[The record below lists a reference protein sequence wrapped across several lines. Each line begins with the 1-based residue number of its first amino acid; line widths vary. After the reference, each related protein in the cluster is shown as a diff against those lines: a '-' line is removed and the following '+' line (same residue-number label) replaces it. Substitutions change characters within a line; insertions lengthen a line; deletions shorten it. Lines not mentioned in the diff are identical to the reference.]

1 MPRLNGPPRSVLR
14 EVLAQSR
21 RSFVFAGFFSL
32 LINVLLLVP
41 SMYMLAIY
49 GRVLTSGSESTL
61 WMLTLIALFLIV
73 AMGALEWV
81 RSQIL
86 IATSTRIDRALGA
99 HVFDATFRESP
110 TNGSRGGTQPLTDVQ
125 QLRQFLAG
133 QGLVAFFDAPWSP
146 IYVALLF
153 AFHPWFGVLAALS
166 VMVLLM
172 LAVATELATRGD
184 LHDANVQFIDTKQF
198 TQGHLRNAEVIAGLG
213 MLPPLQARW
222 QRMQDTMLAL
232 QARASVR
239 GGLISAVT
247 RTFRIA
253 VQSAILG
260 VGAYLTIEREITA
273 GHIFAGSLV
282 LARALAP
289 LDQLIGGWRGF
300 AIARESYRRLREL
313 LERNAGRPPPM
324 ALPPPS
330 GRITAE
336 SLIVTPPGGVE
347 PIIKGIGFGIAAG
360 ELIALIGPSGSGKST
375 LARTLLGL
383 RPVLRGAVR
392 YDGADVQQWDRA
404 ALGAHVGYLPQDV
417 ELLDGTVSDNVA
429 RFGEVDAAKV
439 IDAARRA
446 GIHDLILKLP
456 QGYDTV
462 IGSGG
467 MMLSAGQ
474 QQRLG
479 IARALYGLPAIVVL
493 DEPNSNLD
501 QAGEHALLEA
511 LRQLKGLQRT
521 VIVVTHRNNVL
532 EIADKVLMLVE
543 GRIVLYAP
551 REEARAEI
559 KRRQQSANVSILRP
573 LP

>member
-1 MPRLNGPPRSVLR
+1 MNGPPRSVLR

-61 WMLTLIALFLIV
+61 WMLTLIALFLIAV
-73 AMGALEWV
+73 MGALEWV

-86 IATSTRIDRALGA
+86 IATGTRIDSALGA
-99 HVFDATFRESP
+99 RVFDAIFRQSLS
-110 TNGSRGGTQPLTDVQ
+110 NGSRGSGTQPLTDVQ
-125 QLRQFLAG
+125 QLRQFLTG
-133 QGLVAFFDAPWSP
+133 QGLLAFFDAPWSP

-153 AFHPWFGVLAALS
+153 AFHPWFGAVAAVSVVVLLVLAIGN
-166 VMVLLM
+166 
-172 LAVATELATRGD
+172 ELATRGD
-184 LHDANVQFIDTKQF
+184 LRDANLQFIDTTRF

-239 GGLISAVT
+239 GGLIGAVT
-247 RTFRIA
+247 RTYRIA

-260 VGAYLTIEREITA
+260 LGAYLTIEREITA

-282 LARALAP
+282 LSRALAP

-300 AIARESYRRLREL
+300 ANARESYRRLHEL
-313 LERNAGRPPPM
+313 LERNGESAPTM
-324 ALPPPS
+324 ALPPPT
-330 GRITAE
+330 GRITVE
-336 SLIVTPPGGVE
+336 NLIVTPSGSME
-347 PIIKGIGFGIAAG
+347 PIIKGIGFGIDAG

-383 RPVLRGAVR
+383 RPVLKGTVR
-392 YDGADVQQWDRA
+392 YDGANVQHWDRA

-417 ELLDGTVSDNVA
+417 ELLDGTVSDNIA
-429 RFGEVDAAKV
+429 RFGEVDAEKV

-467 MMLSAGQ
+467 TMLSAGQ

-479 IARALYGLPAIVVL
+479 IARALYGLPAIIVL
-493 DEPNSNLD
+493 DEANSNLD
-501 QAGEHALLEA
+501 QAGEQALLET
-511 LRQLKGLQRT
+511 LRQLKELRRT
-521 VIVVTHRNNVL
+521 LIVVTHRNNVI

-543 GRIVLYAP
+543 GRIALYAP
-551 REEARAEI
+551 REEARAELR
-559 KRRQQSANVSILRP
+559 RRQQQSATVSVLRP